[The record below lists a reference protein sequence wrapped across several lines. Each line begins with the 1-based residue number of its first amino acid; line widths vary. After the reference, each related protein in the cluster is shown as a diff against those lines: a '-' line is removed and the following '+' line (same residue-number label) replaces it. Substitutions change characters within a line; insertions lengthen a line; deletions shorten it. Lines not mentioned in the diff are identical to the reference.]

1 MDAKN
6 EILHRVLSCQNQTSV
21 LLSGVFIDGIFE
33 RVIIIMSSSIHL
45 SNSVDLNS
53 AIIFTENVICV
64 IINNIRFSRFQLG

>member
-6 EILHRVLSCQNQTSV
+6 EILHRVLWRQNQTSV
-21 LLSGVFIDGIFE
+21 LLSGVFTDGIFA

-53 AIIFTENVICV
+53 ANIFTENAIYV
-64 IINNIRFSRFQLG
+64 IINNVRFSRFQLR